1 MKRVLTILAFCLLAS
16 AILFAENPS
25 AGGRNPVGNA
35 GSKTD
40 AARGLL
46 RTDTNNVVIREVIG
60 RGPDRKQAIKNAL
73 YTAVGQ
79 VRGVKVDSGS
89 YEFAFRGAGGGITT
103 EGPDGKRIEFGSVDV
118 ATEGTAYTTEIA
130 GLVKT
135 YDVLEEKQIDEGTYQ
150 VKLKVAVY
158 DYADRRRTKRVNI
171 ALMPV
176 KTLKN
181 KYPFLGVSV
190 PADNL
195 AALFAQ
201 RLAVGLTQTN
211 KFAVLDRES
220 ISDFLKEKKMLLSLD
235 APLGEQAKVAETL
248 GADYLLVGTIS
259 EAKIEKIE
267 RYLQVADYTSREFKA
282 RFAFDYRLID
292 SSTKQIAY
300 ASVAQKYLENQQV
313 RELADEQNPA
323 EWDPAQVRDAFIR
336 VVANDVIEAII
347 DRVYPIRIVAVQQDG
362 QVILNQGGDR
372 MKKGML
378 LDVFAES
385 RELFDPDTKES
396 LGRVENRIATL
407 RIQRVGHTISFAKVV
422 YGDLSRISKGLVC
435 RVKKVTKD
443 YGVGKKPDITKTEKG
458 GVKLPFDK

>member
-16 AILFAENPS
+16 AILFAENSS

-35 GSKTD
+35 GGKTD

-135 YDVLEEKQIDEGTYQ
+135 YDVLEEKQIDEGNYQ

-158 DYADRRRTKRVNI
+158 DYAGRRRTKRVKI

-267 RYLQVADYTSREFKA
+267 RYLTVSDYTTREFKA
-282 RFAFDYRLID
+282 RFAFDYRLVD

-396 LGRVENRIATL
+396 LGRLENRIATL
-407 RIQRVGHTISFAKVV
+407 RIERVGHTISFAKVV
-422 YGDLSRISKGLVC
+422 YGDLSKISKGLVC